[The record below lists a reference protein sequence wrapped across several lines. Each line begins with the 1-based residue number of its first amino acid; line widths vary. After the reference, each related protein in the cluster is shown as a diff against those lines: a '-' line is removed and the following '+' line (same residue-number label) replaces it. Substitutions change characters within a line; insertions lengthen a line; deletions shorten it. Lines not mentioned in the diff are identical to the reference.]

1 MNLPGY
7 DDGDACRTEE
17 CDGKTDDGEGY
28 DGYCGLGK
36 SPTAANGAGPSA
48 SVNGRTSPA
57 TTQMLTTTSASV
69 ARAIEGWTTSVER
82 KQVC

>member
-28 DGYCGLGK
+28 DGYCGNCADRGATLCEFH
-36 SPTAANGAGPSA
+36 PWNEDENGPAPSECPECNNLA
-48 SVNGRTSPA
+48 ENHADT
-57 TTQMLTTTSASV
+57 
-69 ARAIEGWTTSVER
+69 EG
-82 KQVC
+82 